1 MTLLATMLLVVTMM
15 VALADWIAVAK
26 DQRSIEYLLKPLVMV
41 GLVGIALTF
50 SDVDS
55 TARVLMVLGLLAS
68 MVGDVFLMTPRNYFL
83 YGLSAFFVA
92 HVLYIAAL
100 IALGISPIGFL
111 IGILV
116 MVVVAGF
123 FGLRI
128 VQKAKSTGMSAPVA
142 AYMLI
147 LSIMVAAAFGTG
159 IVVAA
164 IGAVLF
170 AASDTI
176 IGWTK
181 FVKEFPRSRTIVM
194 VTYHLG
200 QLGLVLALL

>member
-1 MTLLATMLLVVTMM
+1 MTLLATLLLVVTMM
-15 VALADWIAVAK
+15 VAVADWIAVAK

-41 GLVGIALTF
+41 GLIAMALAF
-50 SDVDS
+50 QDVDS
-55 TARVLMVLGLLAS
+55 AARGFMILGLAAS
-68 MVGDVFLMTPRNYFL
+68 LVGDVFLMIPRNYFI

-92 HVLYIAAL
+92 HVLYVAAL
-100 IALGISPIGFL
+100 IALGLSPIGFL
-111 IGILV
+111 IGIGV

-128 VQKAKSTGMSAPVA
+128 VKKAQDGGMGVPVA

-147 LSIMVAAAFGTG
+147 LTVMVACAFSTT
-159 IVVAA
+159 IIVAA

-181 FVKEFPRSRTIVM
+181 FVHDFPRSRTVVM